1 MYRAP
6 TSCSEGHALD
16 PAGGRRRRGQHG
28 FSLVELMIAVVIG
41 LLTTLCITQV
51 LVVSEGQRRTTTT
64 GADAQVNG
72 ALAIDAIQRDI
83 QMAGYGFS
91 SAPAILGCAISAKY
105 NGAQIATG
113 AATPTFPTIL
123 APVLIDATEPTRNVI
138 RVLASAKASYSIP
151 TPVIT
156 PLYNPADATTKV
168 MFTVA
173 STLGVANGDLFLAA
187 KDIASPCEVFQVT
200 ADPSVDGQ
208 INRADAATGWN
219 PSGCP
224 AAVTTNHLLVNLG
237 SLIDHRYSISSAHVL
252 QLSEFS
258 ATAPTATATA
268 VDLHPNVVGLQAFY
282 GKDTDRNGIVDT
294 YDRTTPTTTDVWKQV
309 LSVRLA
315 LVTRSAQYEKELVT
329 TASPLWNV
337 GTTTTISG
345 TAACGT
351 SKCLTLDITGLPDW
365 QHYRYKVSDTVVPLR
380 NMLWRSCDPADPAAT
395 C

>member
-1 MYRAP
+1 MCRTP
-6 TSCSEGHALD
+6 TSCSKGHAAD
-16 PAGGRRRRGQHG
+16 PADGRRRRGQRG
-28 FSLVELMIAVVIG
+28 FSLVELMVAVVIG

-64 GADAQVNG
+64 GSDAQVNG

-91 SAPAILGCAISAKY
+91 SDPAILGCAISAKY

-113 AATPTFPTIL
+113 AATPTFPTVL
-123 APVLIDATEPTRNVI
+123 APVQIDATDPTRNII

-151 TPVIT
+151 TRVIAPSYDPSSAGT
-156 PLYNPADATTKV
+156 AKV
-168 MFTVA
+168 VFSVA

-187 KDIASPCEVFQVT
+187 KNGVSLCEVFQVT
-200 ADPSVDGQ
+200 AAPSIDGQ
-208 INRADAATGWN
+208 INRANAATGWN
-219 PSGCP
+219 PSGFP
-224 AAVTTNHLLVNLG
+224 TATYNEGDLLVNLG
-237 SLIDHRYSISSAHVL
+237 SLIDRRYSISSANVL

-258 ATAPTATATA
+258 ATAPATTAAP
-268 VDLHPNVVGLQAFY
+268 VDLYPNVVGLQAFY
-282 GKDTDRNGIVDT
+282 GKDTDGDGIVDT
-294 YDRTTPTTTDVWKQV
+294 YDRTTPTTTAGWSQV

-315 LVTRSAQYEKELVT
+315 LVTRSAQYEKELVS

-351 SKCLTLDITGLPDW
+351 SKCLTLDITALPDW

-380 NMLWRSCDPADPAAT
+380 NMLWSS
-395 C
+395 